1 MMKIR
6 RAALLLVVLSTAASA
21 ELPPLIPRA
30 LLFGNPERGSP
41 RISPD
46 GTRIAFSA
54 PDQKDVLQV
63 FIQTIGKD
71 DAKLITADKKRGIRQ
86 YFWAQDNRTVLYL
99 QDGDGDENFHVFGAD
114 IETGTVRDYTPFQG
128 ARAGVVDL
136 NPDFPDT
143 MLVETNQRK
152 RELFDVYRVDLR
164 SGAVKLD
171 TENPGDVSGW
181 QTDAR
186 MVVRGAQLS
195 TPDGG
200 TEIRVRDSAKA
211 PFRTLLKV
219 GPEENLDLV
228 DFSLD
233 GKSVFLNSSI
243 GQDTSRVVQR
253 DLRTGV
259 VKVLAA
265 SDEVDAGQVM
275 VHPRRH
281 VVEAVA
287 FPTGRS
293 EWRVID
299 GGVQADFAALRSVAE
314 GDFAVVSRD
323 RADKTWLVAYTQDRG
338 PVRYFAWDRAARK
351 ATFLYSH
358 QPKLDG
364 LALAEMKPVSF
375 PARDGLTIHG
385 YLTLPLGV
393 PAQGRSMVLLVHG
406 GPWTR
411 DAWGFNSS
419 AQWFANRGY
428 AVLQPNYRGSTGY
441 GKRFLHA
448 GDRQW
453 GKTMHTD
460 LVDAVNWAVA
470 QGIADPKRVAIYG
483 GSYGGYSALAGATF
497 TPDLFRCAVDIVGPS
512 NLFTLLRSVPPYW
525 KPILSMFRAR
535 IGDIDDPKDEALLR
549 AASPL
554 FSADKIRI
562 PLLIGQGANDPRVK
576 QAESEQIVAAI
587 DKQGGNA
594 IYVLYSDEGHGFA
607 RPENRTDFNARAEQF
622 LADQLGGRAEPM
634 QGDRMPG
641 STAVV
646 RVVGAP
652 AGAASGGV
660 R

>member
-1 MMKIR
+1 
-6 RAALLLVVLSTAASA
+6 
-21 ELPPLIPRA
+21 
-30 LLFGNPERGSP
+30 
-41 RISPD
+41 
-46 GTRIAFSA
+46 
-54 PDQKDVLQV
+54 
-63 FIQTIGKD
+63 
-71 DAKLITADKKRGIRQ
+71 
-86 YFWAQDNRTVLYL
+86 
-99 QDGDGDENFHVFGAD
+99 
-114 IETGTVRDYTPFQG
+114 
-128 ARAGVVDL
+128 
-136 NPDFPDT
+136 
-143 MLVETNQRK
+143 
-152 RELFDVYRVDLR
+152 
-164 SGAVKLD
+164 
-171 TENPGDVSGW
+171 
-181 QTDAR
+181 
-186 MVVRGAQLS
+186 
-195 TPDGG
+195 
-200 TEIRVRDSAKA
+200 
-211 PFRTLLKV
+211 
-219 GPEENLDLV
+219 
-228 DFSLD
+228 
-233 GKSVFLNSSI
+233 
-243 GQDTSRVVQR
+243 
-253 DLRTGV
+253 
-259 VKVLAA
+259 
-265 SDEVDAGQVM
+265 
-275 VHPRRH
+275 
-281 VVEAVA
+281 
-287 FPTGRS
+287 
-293 EWRVID
+293 
-299 GGVQADFAALRSVAE
+299 VQADFAALRSVAE

-554 FSADKIRI
+554 FSADKNRI